1 MNTTKFQIQEGNGM
15 TKYNLKNETMWAV
28 VATCT
33 AKNNGIYEDFKRIIA
48 TFNYPDAAQD
58 FIDKCLPA
66 ENKDK
71 FEVTAL

>member
-1 MNTTKFQIQEGNGM
+1 MNATKFQIQEGNDM

-48 TFNYPDAAQD
+48 TFNYPDAAHD
-58 FIDKCLPA
+58 FIDGGLPA